1 MDIEKQ
7 EVVRINNQLVTVN
20 KQLDLYNH
28 SLESQVEKRTEEI
41 YRLSNVDPL
50 TNLMNR
56 SAFLFSLT
64 ELIRRE
70 VNGNWKQQYASL
82 FVDLDGF
89 KDVNDGFGYNMG
101 DAALRE
107 ITMRVKE
114 HESFQGDNLSED
126 NIVCRWGGDEFLLLV
141 PIMDACHVD
150 NLVRSIQLT
159 IAKPINVESNN
170 ITLGASIGIA
180 QFPGDGTEAH
190 ALIQYVDI
198 SM

>member
-1 MDIEKQ
+1 MAPKYRYYRQQYYLGDLQRAVRSHHAKHRNHHHRRNYVCISRWRHYHFSCLIEALVNLHDELNFAFLNYGVFSELEYFHYISYLGISFWFVMLVSAGQAGKFISETLSLKNQNTSLLGLMDIEKQ

-70 VNGNWKQQYASL
+70 VNGN
-82 FVDLDGF
+82 
-89 KDVNDGFGYNMG
+89 
-101 DAALRE
+101 
-107 ITMRVKE
+107 
-114 HESFQGDNLSED
+114 
-126 NIVCRWGGDEFLLLV
+126 
-141 PIMDACHVD
+141 
-150 NLVRSIQLT
+150 
-159 IAKPINVESNN
+159 
-170 ITLGASIGIA
+170 
-180 QFPGDGTEAH
+180 
-190 ALIQYVDI
+190 
-198 SM
+198 